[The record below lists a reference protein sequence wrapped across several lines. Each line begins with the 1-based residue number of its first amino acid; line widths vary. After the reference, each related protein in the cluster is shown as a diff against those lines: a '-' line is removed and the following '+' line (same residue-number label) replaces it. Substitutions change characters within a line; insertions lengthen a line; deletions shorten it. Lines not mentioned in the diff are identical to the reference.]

1 LPDASIAELT
11 GCAAGRRAFDRKETA
26 LLETLLVVAAA
37 LAAHQDPPVIIEG
50 VKKDEEKTVC
60 RSFRETGSRMVKQVC
75 KTASKQKQDEQD
87 ARNKLGLGNR
97 STSPPETFK
106 APTGQ

>member
-1 LPDASIAELT
+1 MLASFL
-11 GCAAGRRAFDRKETA
+11 F
-26 LLETLLVVAAA
+26 VAA
-37 LAAHQDPPVIIEG
+37 LASAQENPPVIVEG
-50 VKKDEEKTVC
+50 TRPVEEKKVC
-60 RSFRETGSRMVKQVC
+60 RSVRETGSRMVKQVC
-75 KTASKQKQDEQD
+75 KTATQQKQDEQD

>member
-1 LPDASIAELT
+1 M
-11 GCAAGRRAFDRKETA
+11 
-26 LLETLLVVAAA
+26 LESFLFVAA
-37 LAAHQDPPVIIEG
+37 LAAAQENPQVIVEG
-50 VKKDEEKTVC
+50 TRPAEEKKVC
-60 RSFRETGSRMVKQVC
+60 RSVRETGSRMVKQVC
-75 KTASKQKQDEQD
+75 KTASQQKQDEQD